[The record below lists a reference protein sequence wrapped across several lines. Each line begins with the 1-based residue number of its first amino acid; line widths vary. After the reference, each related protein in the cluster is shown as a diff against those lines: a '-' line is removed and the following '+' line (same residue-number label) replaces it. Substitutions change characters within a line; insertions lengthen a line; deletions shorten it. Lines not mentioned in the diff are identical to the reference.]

1 MSRRRVTIE
10 RRSTAYSAPQP
21 DENLAPFCEPI
32 VDARRR
38 RAHWRSVALW
48 AAPLLLSGV
57 LLEAAA
63 DLTAQ
68 VPVETIQLDNGMRIL
83 LVERPETTTIAAGW
97 VVEVGSADEAPGKTG
112 LSHLLEHLMFKG
124 TRTVG
129 TRDIEREMILLD
141 REDRLQSE
149 LRELRSALSDA
160 ATKKRAKLEQRIAD
174 SEAQLRLLQA
184 EARSQALLGQFSLFY
199 SRLGAVGLNAHTLR
213 DLTFY
218 YVTVPAEKL
227 EAWFW
232 LESDRMSE
240 PVLREFYK
248 ELDVIH
254 EERRLRIES
263 NPTGSADEQLKSEF
277 WGRHPYAWDPQ
288 GAPEDLEGLTRESAR
303 LFFRQHYAPERITAA
318 LVGAF
323 DPEQVR
329 GLAERYFGRI
339 PPREASPRIRV
350 PLPAPDDFAGGRT
363 LTLECRCPSRVQ
375 VLYPSAAFG
384 DADSRALEV
393 LAAVLNGRSGRL
405 YRTMVLGRQIAFS
418 ASAQQNQLR
427 QAGYFAFQA
436 ETKGS
441 SRPED
446 LLTAWDQE
454 VAKLKTELV
463 TAEELLRAKNRLT
476 ADSFRRLK
484 EPASLLVQL
493 LVYQGMGDWRE
504 INSWPRQVLQVESEQ
519 VRAAA
524 RRYLEPGGRIVAFY
538 RRTDGGDRPAVS
550 GPQGIEGGAAP

>member
-1 MSRRRVTIE
+1 MTDEPRRRT
-10 RRSTAYSAPQP
+10 R
-21 DENLAPFCEPI
+21 
-32 VDARRR
+32 
-38 RAHWRSVALW
+38 WRSILLW
-48 AAPLLLSGV
+48 AGPLLLCAVSLDAV
-57 LLEAAA
+57 S
-63 DLTAQ
+63 DFTAQ
-68 VPVETIQLDNGMRIL
+68 VRVETLQLDNGMRFL
-83 LVERPETTTIAAGW
+83 LVERPETTTVAAGW
-97 VVEVGSADEAPGKTG
+97 VVEVGSADEAPGQTG

-129 TRDIEREMILLD
+129 TRDIEMEMVLLN
-141 REDRLQSE
+141 REDRLQTE
-149 LRELRSALSDA
+149 LRELKSELSEA
-160 ATKKRAKLEQRIAD
+160 GMKKRAKLEQRIAD
-174 SEAQLRLLQA
+174 SEVQLGLVQS
-184 EARSQALLGQFSLFY
+184 EARSRALLGQFSLFY

-218 YVTVPAEKL
+218 YVTIPAEKL

-232 LESDRMSE
+232 LESDRMLE
-240 PVLREFYK
+240 PVFREFYK
-248 ELDVIH
+248 ELDVIR

-277 WGRHPYAWDPQ
+277 WGQHPYAWDPQ
-288 GAPEDLEGLTRESAR
+288 GAAEDLDGLTRDSAR

-418 ASAQQNQLR
+418 ASARQNQLL
-427 QAGYFAFQA
+427 QVGYFSFQA

-441 SRPED
+441 SSPED
-446 LLTAWDQE
+446 LLAAWDQE
-454 VAKLKTELV
+454 VTKLQTELV

-484 EPASLLVQL
+484 DPASLLAQL

-504 INSWPRQVLQVESEQ
+504 INSWPRQVLRVEAEQ

-524 RRYLEPGGRIVAFY
+524 RRYLAPGRRVVAFF
-538 RRTDGGDRPAVS
+538 RQPDGDDRPSVSGLRAVS
-550 GPQGIEGGAAP
+550 DRAAP

>member
-1 MSRRRVTIE
+1 MRRHRVTIE
-10 RRSTAYSAPQP
+10 RRSTAYPVPQP
-21 DENLAPFCEPI
+21 DENLAPFFEPI
-32 VDARRR
+32 IDSRRR
-38 RAHWRSVALW
+38 RARWRSVALW

-83 LVERPETTTIAAGW
+83 LVERPETTTTAAGW

-129 TRDIEREMILLD
+129 TRDIEREMVLLD
-141 REDRLQSE
+141 REDQLQSE
-149 LRELRSALSDA
+149 LRELRSGLSEA

-174 SEAQLRLLQA
+174 SEARLRLLQA

-240 PVLREFYK
+240 PVFREFYK

-339 PPREASPRIRV
+339 PPRQASPRTLAAAV
-350 PLPAPDDFAGGRT
+350 PAGDESKRT
-363 LTLECRCPSRVQ
+363 LTVDCRCPSGVK

-384 DADSRALEV
+384 DEDSRVLEV
-393 LAAVLNGRSGRL
+393 LAAVLNGRTGRL
-405 YRTMVLGRQIAFS
+405 YRSMVLGRQIAFS

-427 QAGYFAFQA
+427 QAGFFAFQA
-436 ETKGS
+436 ETKGTS
-441 SRPED
+441 SPED
-446 LLTAWDQE
+446 LLTAWNQE
-454 VAKLKTELV
+454 VVRLQTDLV
-463 TAEELLRAKNRLT
+463 TDEELQRAKNRLT

-484 EPASLLVQL
+484 DPASLLAQL
-493 LVYQGMGDWRE
+493 LVYQGMGNWQE
-504 INSWPRQVLQVESEQ
+504 INNWPRQVLEIEAEQ

-524 RRYLEPGGRIVAFY
+524 RRFLDPARRTVAFY
-538 RRTDGGDRPAVS
+538 QQTGEGDRQAVS
-550 GPQGIEGGAAP
+550 VDRDLDEEMAP

>member
-1 MSRRRVTIE
+1 MI
-10 RRSTAYSAPQP
+10 
-21 DENLAPFCEPI
+21 DE
-32 VDARRR
+32 RRR
-38 RAHWRSVALW
+38 RARWRSI
-48 AAPLLLSGV
+48 LLSATC
-57 LLEAAA
+57 LLSSEVSLDAAN
-63 DLTAQ
+63 LTAK

-83 LVERPETTTIAAGW
+83 LVQRPETTTVAAGW
-97 VVEVGSADEAPGKTG
+97 VVEVGSADEVPGKTG

-129 TRDIEREMILLD
+129 TRDIESEMALLD

-149 LRELRSALSDA
+149 LRQLRSQLAEA
-160 ATKKRAKLEQRIAD
+160 GTKGRAKLERRIAD
-174 SEAQLRLLQA
+174 SEAQLNVLRA
-184 EARSQALLGQFSLFY
+184 EARSRALLGQFSLFY

-232 LESDRMSE
+232 LESDRLLE
-240 PVLREFYK
+240 PVFREFYT
-248 ELDVIH
+248 ELDVIR

-288 GAPEDLEGLTRESAR
+288 GAPEDLDGLTRESAR
-303 LFFRQHYAPERITAA
+303 LFFQQQYTPGRITAA

-323 DPEQVR
+323 DSEQVR
-329 GLAERYFGRI
+329 RLAEKYFGRI
-339 PPREASPRIRV
+339 PPRQASPRSTL
-350 PLPAPDDFAGGRT
+350 PLPVPGVKESERT
-363 LTLECRCPSRVQ
+363 LSLECRCPSQLQ

-384 DADSRALEV
+384 QADSRTLEV

-405 YRTMVLGRQIAFS
+405 YRSMVLGRQIAFS
-418 ASAQQNQLR
+418 ASALQSQLR
-427 QAGYFAFQA
+427 RAGYFTFRA
-436 ETKGS
+436 EAKGAAS
-441 SRPED
+441 PED
-446 LLTAWDQE
+446 LLSAWDRE
-454 VAKLKTELV
+454 VARLRAELV

-484 EPASLLVQL
+484 DPASLLAQL

-504 INSWPRQVLQVESEQ
+504 INSWPREVLRVEPEQ

-524 RRYLEPGGRIVAFY
+524 RLYLEPARRTVAFY
-538 RRTDGGDRPAVS
+538 RRTDAVDRQPVS
-550 GPQGIEGGAAP
+550 GLQESGDGTAP